1 MMRQLLYI
9 SSSKRGEVVDIGRI
23 LDTSRHNN
31 AIDGVTGLLWTDAVR
46 FLQVLEGPP
55 ESVSATFA
63 RIGKDPRHH
72 AIVIL
77 SDRTIE
83 HREFGHWS
91 MSHAVGGEDGE
102 LYRERITRLLS
113 GASESVRQ
121 TFLGLIEA
129 RSAQQSR

>member
-9 SSSKRGEVVDIGRI
+9 SSSKRGETVDVGRI
-23 LDTSRHNN
+23 LEQSRHNN
-31 AIDGVTGLLWTDAVR
+31 AIDGVTGLLWTDGVR

-55 ESVSATFA
+55 ESVAATYA

-72 AIVIL
+72 AIVVL
-77 SDRTIE
+77 SDRTVE
-83 HREFGHWS
+83 QREFGHWS
-91 MSHAVGGEDGE
+91 MSHAAAGEDDG
-102 LYRERITRLLS
+102 LYRDRIAKLLS